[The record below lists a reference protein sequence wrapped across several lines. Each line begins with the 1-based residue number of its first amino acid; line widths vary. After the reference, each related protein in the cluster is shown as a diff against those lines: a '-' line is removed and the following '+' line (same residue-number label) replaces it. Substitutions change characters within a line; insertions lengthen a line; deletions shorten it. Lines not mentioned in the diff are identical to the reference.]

1 MKKQNYDFMFKKNEE
16 LEIIEIYDN
25 TFDKKEWE
33 ELKDSVKTLYIESKG
48 MERVLLG
55 DLEKER
61 IELVLL
67 GNGDLLACYA
77 DLINEKGWK
86 CNINVDKIKVGEINV
101 LILSIKAGVNKSTR
115 KWIIYYTYFLL
126 DDNNVVIM
134 PHMLE
139 SLENKIE
146 KSFGKG
152 E

>member
-16 LEIIEIYDN
+16 LEIIETYDN

-55 DLEKER
+55 DLEKEG

-86 CNINVDKIKVGEINV
+86 RNINVDKIKVGETNV
-101 LILSIKAGVNKSTR
+101 LILSIKAGFNKPTR
-115 KWIIYYTYFLL
+115 KWVIYYTYFLL

>member
-16 LEIIEIYDN
+16 LEIIETYDN

-48 MERVLLG
+48 
-55 DLEKER
+55 

-86 CNINVDKIKVGEINV
+86 RNINVDKIKVGETNV
-101 LILSIKAGVNKSTR
+101 LILSIKAGFNKPTR
-115 KWIIYYTYFLL
+115 KWVIYYTYFLL